1 MAEVAFRQLRKQYPP
16 RRGSA
21 AVEVLKGIDLEV
33 RDGESLVLVGPSGC
47 GKSTLLRLLAGLEA
61 PSQGQVVVAGRD
73 VQPCRH
79 HAVMWRWCFRAM
91 RFIPT

>member
-33 RDGESLVLVGPSGC
+33 RDGEFGSGSFGVGADSF
-47 GKSTLLRLLAGLEA
+47 SVRE
-61 PSQGQVVVAGRD
+61 RD
-73 VQPCRH
+73 RGERERQ
-79 HAVMWRWCFRAM
+79 AFE
-91 RFIPT
+91 

>member
-33 RDGESLVLVGPSGC
+33 RDGEFLVLVGPSGC
-47 GKSTLLRLLAGLEA
+47 GKSTLLRLLAGWKR
-61 PSQGQVVVAGRD
+61 PVRGRWWWRA
-73 VQPCRH
+73 VMSRRCRH
-79 HAVMWRWCFRAM
+79 PAGMWRWCSRAM
-91 RFIPT
+91 RSIPT